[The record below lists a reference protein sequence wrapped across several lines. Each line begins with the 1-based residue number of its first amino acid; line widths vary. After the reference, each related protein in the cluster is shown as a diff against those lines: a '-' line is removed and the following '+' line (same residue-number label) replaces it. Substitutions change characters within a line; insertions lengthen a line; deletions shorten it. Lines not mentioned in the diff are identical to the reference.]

1 MRSVDETVRKAQRG
15 DAEAFAEL
23 IAHFERAALAA
34 AYGVLTDGDAAGDV
48 VQEAFVRAWQRLAEL
63 RDAERFGAWLCGI
76 VRNLAHDARRRAA
89 RELRTRAA
97 ASLTACAGQ
106 GSDPAAQLEQRETDQ
121 RLSDALETLDELSR
135 TAVVMRYYDGLT
147 SKQIGQLLGLA
158 PAAVDMRLMRA
169 RQALRRELAGE
180 ESNE

>member
-23 IAHFERAALAA
+23 IAHFERVALAV
-34 AYGVLTDGDAAGDV
+34 AYGVLADGEAAGDV

-63 RDAERFGAWLCGI
+63 RDPARFAPWLCGI
-76 VRNLAHDARRRAA
+76 VRNLAHDARRRAT
-89 RELRTRAA
+89 RELRTRKAA
-97 ASLTACAGQ
+97 TLTACADHG
-106 GSDPAAQLEQRETDQ
+106 GDPAEQIEQRETDQ
-121 RLSDALETLDELSR
+121 RVADALETLDELSR

-169 RQALRRELAGE
+169 RQALRRELAE
-180 ESNE
+180 EE